1 MHISFANCAFKTI
14 ADEHIAIIHAPS
26 LKVAAFAAVRTLDDV
41 TLISEATARAIHRL
55 KQEEESE
62 QEEIISCTAS
72 STQFVTVMMRPALA
86 QLLHVYLS
94 IWIPFVNKVC
104 QRNFQGWTL
113 TNRQIFTIVGT
124 EDFKGFTGIVR
135 VQMPIRNLLV

>member
-1 MHISFANCAFKTI
+1 MY
-14 ADEHIAIIHAPS
+14 
-26 LKVAAFAAVRTLDDV
+26 LKVAAFAVVRTLDDV

-104 QRNFQGWTL
+104 QRNFAGLETL
-113 TNRQIFTIVGT
+113 PFIVHCG
-124 EDFKGFTGIVR
+124 VY
-135 VQMPIRNLLV
+135 

>member
-1 MHISFANCAFKTI
+1 MY
-14 ADEHIAIIHAPS
+14 

-62 QEEIISCTAS
+62 QEEIISCTTA
-72 STQFVTVMMRPALA
+72 STQFVTVMMCPALA
-86 QLLHVYLS
+86 QLPHVYLS

-104 QRNFQGWTL
+104 QRNFVGL
-113 TNRQIFTIVGT
+113 EALPFIVHRSMY
-124 EDFKGFTGIVR
+124 KSSVY
-135 VQMPIRNLLV
+135 Q